1 MTVEE
6 AEEEE
11 DDASP
16 NLEPDPPAKDVIRP
30 DSPPDLEEE
39 SSILS
44 IPPTP
49 TPAPR
54 KRGRPCKKI
63 SKHKKPEKKAKI
75 VLERVNL
82 TSPWIMV

>member
-1 MTVEE
+1 VVVEP
-6 AEEEE
+6 EEEE
-11 DDASP
+11 EEDASP

-49 TPAPR
+49 APR
-54 KRGRPCKKI
+54 KRGRPCKKS
-63 SKHKKPEKKAKI
+63 SKHKKSEKKAKV
-75 VLERVNL
+75 VLERV
-82 TSPWIMV
+82 S

>member
-1 MTVEE
+1 MVVEE
-6 AEEEE
+6 AAEEEE
-11 DDASP
+11 EEEDASP

-49 TPAPR
+49 APR
-54 KRGRPCKKI
+54 KRGRPKKS
-63 SKHKKPEKKAKI
+63 SKHRKSEKKAKI
-75 VLERVNL
+75 LLEKVN
-82 TSPWIMV
+82 